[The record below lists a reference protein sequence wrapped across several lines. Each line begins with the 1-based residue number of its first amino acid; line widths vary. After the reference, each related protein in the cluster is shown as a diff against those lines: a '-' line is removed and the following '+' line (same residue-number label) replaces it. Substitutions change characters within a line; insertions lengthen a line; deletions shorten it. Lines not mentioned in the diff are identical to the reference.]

1 MAILE
6 TFGEEAVAKASVA
19 AIFSLTGE
27 MLDIVILTEKIKQ
40 IIIKRNTYQ
49 PPAVDSSPTTIPCGN
64 QVYVQPTLPDD
75 ILDIILW
82 KAMEHGLAGIR
93 IPVNENTQE
102 DSGDSNES

>member
-27 MLDIVILTEKIKQ
+27 MLDIAILTEKVRQ
-40 IIIKRNTYQ
+40 TIIKRNTYQ
-49 PPAVDSSPTTIPCGN
+49 PTTVDSLPTTVLCSNGK
-64 QVYVQPTLPDD
+64 YVPPTLPDD

-93 IPVNENTQE
+93 VPVAENTQD